1 MKIRLNGEEREFQND
16 ISISGLVSELGLNP
30 KNVAVERNLEI
41 VPKSQHDET
50 TLSEGDAIEIVEFV
64 GGG

>member
-50 TLSEGDAIEIVEFV
+50 KLSEGDAIEIVEFV

>member
-1 MKIRLNGEEREFQND
+1 LKISLNGEEREFRIG
-16 ISISGLVSELGLNP
+16 ISISGLVSELQLNP

-50 TLSEGDAIEIVEFV
+50 LLSDGDAIEIVEFV

>member
-1 MKIRLNGEEREFQND
+1 LKISLNGEEREFRSG
-16 ISISGLVSELGLNP
+16 ISISGLVSELQLNP

-50 TLSEGDAIEIVEFV
+50 LLSDGDAIEIVEFV

>member
-1 MKIRLNGEEREFQND
+1 MKISLNGEEREFRSG
-16 ISISGLVSELGLNP
+16 ISISGLVSELELNP

-50 TLSEGDAIEIVEFV
+50 LLSDGDAIEIVEFV